1 VNLAA
6 VLERS
11 PIGAL
16 QIRVFALCALCL
28 VMDGFDVQAMGYA
41 APYVL
46 KDWNVASGMMT
57 AVFVAANCGVLV
69 GAIGFSLLADRVGR
83 RPVIV
88 GATFFFGAMTI
99 LAARATSLD
108 QLFWLRFVGGIG
120 LGAVIPNATALIGEF
135 SPPSRRVTLMMH
147 VSVAFTIGG
156 ALGGFLAAWLIPSFG
171 WRSVFY
177 FGGALPLLTGVVM
190 LAVLPE
196 SPQFLAV
203 HRRQLDRLVDW
214 LNQLDPQ
221 LRADGSTEY
230 AVSETPHPGLRAM
243 RLFDD
248 GRALITPLLW
258 IVNFMNLLNLYALSN
273 WLATVVSAMG
283 YPSRTAV
290 LVSTVLQVG
299 GTVGTFG
306 LAAAIVRFGFPRAL
320 LASFGAAAVTIGL
333 IGQPGIPL
341 VALFLVV
348 FVAGCS
354 IIGSQPALN
363 ALAATVYPTSLRST
377 GVGWAL
383 GIGRLG
389 AIAGPYIGGMLIA
402 NRWTTQQMFLA
413 AAAPAVVSVVVMA
426 TLSGALQ
433 RHAASAA
440 RAHIL
445 PR

>member
-1 VNLAA
+1 
-6 VLERS
+6 
-11 PIGAL
+11 
-16 QIRVFALCALCL
+16 
-28 VMDGFDVQAMGYA
+28 MDGFDVQAMGYA

-46 KDWNVASGMMT
+46 KDWNVASVEMT

-69 GAIGFSLLADRVGR
+69 GAIGFSLLADRIGR
-83 RPVIV
+83 RPVII
-88 GATFFFGAMTI
+88 GATLFFGAMTL
-99 LAARATSLD
+99 LAAHASTLGE
-108 QLFWLRFVGGIG
+108 LFWLRFVGGIG

-135 SPPSRRVTLMMH
+135 SPPSRRVTLMMR

-156 ALGGFLAAWLIPSFG
+156 ALGGFIAAWLIPSFG

-177 FGGALPLLTGVVM
+177 FGGSVPLLTSLVM
-190 LAVLPE
+190 LAALPE

-203 HRRQLDRLVDW
+203 HRRQLDHLARW
-214 LNQLDPQ
+214 LNELDPR
-221 LRADGSTEY
+221 LGAGTATEY
-230 AVSETPHPGLRAM
+230 ALAEEAGGGWLAS
-243 RLFDD
+243 RLFHD

-283 YPSRTAV
+283 YPQRTAV

-299 GTVGTFG
+299 GAAGTFG
-306 LAAAIVRFGFPRAL
+306 LAAAIERSGFPKAL
-320 LASFGAAAVTIGL
+320 LTSFGIAALTIGL
-333 IGQPGIPL
+333 IGQPGISLL
-341 VALFLVV
+341 VLVLVV
-348 FVAGCS
+348 FVAGWC
-354 IIGSQPALN
+354 IIGSQPGLN

-389 AIAGPYIGGMLIA
+389 AIAGPYIGGTLIA
-402 NRWTTQQMFLA
+402 NHWTTQQLFLA
-413 AAAPAVVSVVVMA
+413 AAAPAVVSVVAMA

-433 RHAASAA
+433 RHSAGA
-440 RAHIL
+440 GRPHIL